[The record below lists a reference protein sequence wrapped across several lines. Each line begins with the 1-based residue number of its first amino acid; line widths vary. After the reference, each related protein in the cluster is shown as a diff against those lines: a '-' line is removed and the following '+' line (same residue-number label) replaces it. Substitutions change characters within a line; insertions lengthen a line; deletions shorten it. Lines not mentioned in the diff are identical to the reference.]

1 MKLFFDSKEILA
13 RQLLVYILLVSS
25 LLTILATGLQLW
37 VDYTKD
43 VDLLG
48 TRIREVRKAYV
59 NSLSMSIWNMNTS
72 HVNAQLNGILNL
84 PEISYLELKTLDTTY
99 GVGVKP
105 PAIRSVVFE
114 FPIKYADPQAQ
125 FEPETVGQL
134 IIHGDLQHIYARLWD
149 RVLIILGAQAVK
161 TFSVSVF
168 VLFLIWYLV
177 SRHLH
182 RMSEYAGNLNMDS
195 LGIPLVLAGGRT
207 RKNELDMVVDALN
220 AMRINLIQA
229 RESLKTELKTQQR
242 LNASLIKTIR
252 DRDLAEDS
260 LSQSEARFRVLVDNI
275 PGAVFRS
282 ANDADWTMEF
292 ISDTIQ
298 EISGYPASDFINSRE
313 RRFCSIIHIEDAP
326 LARQKIEKS
335 LGAQEPYSL
344 EYRIVHAGGDIRW
357 INETGQGIY
366 GSDGTLSSLVGAF
379 FDVTERR
386 RTQEMMIQTEK
397 MMSVGG
403 LAAGMAH
410 EINNPLAGILQNT
423 QVMQNR
429 ISSTMAKNR
438 QAAEACGTTM
448 DTIMAYMEN
457 RGIFSMIEAIMESG
471 KRAAAIVDNMLSFSR
486 RSDSLFELND
496 LGELLDT
503 SLRLLETDYD
513 LKQRYDFRKVEIRRE
528 YDGAVPKIP
537 CEASKIQQVFLNILK
552 NGAQA
557 MWKSHEAGTRPCF
570 VLRLMVEGER
580 VRIEIEDNGPGM
592 DEETKKR
599 VFEPF
604 YTTKAVGAGTGLGL
618 SVSYFIITENQG
630 GTLSV
635 ESTLGR
641 GTKFIIHLPLEQH
654 R

>member
-1 MKLFFDSKEILA
+1 
-13 RQLLVYILLVSS
+13 
-25 LLTILATGLQLW
+25 
-37 VDYTKD
+37 
-43 VDLLG
+43 
-48 TRIREVRKAYV
+48 
-59 NSLSMSIWNMNTS
+59 
-72 HVNAQLNGILNL
+72 
-84 PEISYLELKTLDTTY
+84 
-99 GVGVKP
+99 
-105 PAIRSVVFE
+105 
-114 FPIKYADPQAQ
+114 
-125 FEPETVGQL
+125 
-134 IIHGDLQHIYARLWD
+134 
-149 RVLIILGAQAVK
+149 
-161 TFSVSVF
+161 
-168 VLFLIWYLV
+168 
-177 SRHLH
+177 
-182 RMSEYAGNLNMDS
+182 MSEYAGNLNMES

-229 RESLKTELKTQQR
+229 RESLKHELKTQQR

-260 LSQSEARFRVLVDNI
+260 LFQSEARFRVLVDNI
-275 PGAVFRS
+275 PGAVYRS
-282 ANDADWTMEF
+282 ANDPDWTMEF

-313 RRFCSIIHIEDAP
+313 RRFCSILYSEDAP

-335 LGAQEPYSL
+335 LVAQEPYSL

-448 DTIMAYMEN
+448 ETIMAYMEN

-471 KRAAAIVDNMLSFSR
+471 KRAASIVDNMLSFSR

-557 MWKSHEAGTRPCF
+557 MWKAHEAGTRPCF

-592 DEETKKR
+592 DEETQKR

-635 ESTLGR
+635 ESNLGQ
-641 GTKFIIHLPLEQH
+641 GTNFIIHLPLEQH